1 MEKLIKIPSS
11 MDKHL
16 ASGQQLRVA
25 AYCRV
30 STQQEEQEG
39 SIKFQEQ
46 YYARLIDENPS
57 WTNVGIFSERST
69 GLRLKDRTEF
79 RAMMRLCR
87 QGKIDLILTKSVS
100 RFVRNTLDSIQVL
113 RQLKKWNVDVYFEI
127 GNLWLHEQQTEIA
140 LTMLFAIAQAESTSK
155 SRDIKWGIRR
165 GFQKGTS
172 GYADFVCYGYK
183 RGDDGQL
190 AIDEPDAEI
199 VHRIFQ
205 MRAEGRSLGAISDW
219 LFEYKIPS
227 PSGRERWSRETIS
240 KLLKNEKY
248 TGDVLLQ
255 KTFVKDILEGKQV
268 KNLGEMERFLIQGH
282 HPAIVSRELFERV
295 NEMGSDA

>member
-57 WTNVGIFSERST
+57 WTNAGIFSERST

-227 PSGRERWSRETIS
+227 PSGRERWSRETTAS
-240 KLLKNEKY
+240 Y
-248 TGDVLLQ
+248 SRMRSTP
-255 KTFVKDILEGKQV
+255 
-268 KNLGEMERFLIQGH
+268 EMCCFRRH
-282 HPAIVSRELFERV
+282 S
-295 NEMGSDA
+295 